1 MMAMKKSLSM
11 LAFLL
16 MCTFASSSLSAA
28 ENDQRLFVNLTSDEI
43 NRATMAIVFSTRV
56 LTEMNMPVTMHL
68 TVEGTRIADR
78 NIPEQTN
85 ADGNT
90 LKGLLSKFMS
100 EGGRVFVC
108 GMCMENVGGIKMD
121 ELVEGVEV
129 EGAMS
134 AIFEPGTTVVS
145 Y

>member
-1 MMAMKKSLSM
+1 MMTIKKSVSM

-16 MCTFASSSLSAA
+16 ICTFASSSLTAA
-28 ENDQRLFVNLTSDEI
+28 DNDQRLFVNLTSDEI

-56 LTEMNMPVTMHL
+56 LTEMDIPVTIHL

-90 LKGLLSKFMS
+90 LKGLLSEFMS

-108 GMCMENVGGIKMD
+108 GMCMKNVGGINSD
-121 ELVEGVEV
+121 ELIDGVQVEG
-129 EGAMS
+129 GMS
-134 AIFEPGTTVVS
+134 AIFDPGTTVVS

>member
-1 MMAMKKSLSM
+1 MMALKKSISV

-16 MCTFASSSLSAA
+16 LSVFASGGLIAA
-28 ENDQRLFVNLTSDEI
+28 DNDQKLFVNLTSDEI

-56 LTEMNMPVTMHL
+56 LTEMNIPVTIHL

-78 NIPEQTN
+78 NIPEQRN
-85 ADGNT
+85 PDGKT
-90 LKGLLSKFMS
+90 LKGLLSEFMS
-100 EGGRVFVC
+100 EGGQVFVC
-108 GMCMENVGGIKMD
+108 GMCMENIGGIRRD
-121 ELVEGVEV
+121 ELIDGVQVEG
-129 EGAMS
+129 GMS